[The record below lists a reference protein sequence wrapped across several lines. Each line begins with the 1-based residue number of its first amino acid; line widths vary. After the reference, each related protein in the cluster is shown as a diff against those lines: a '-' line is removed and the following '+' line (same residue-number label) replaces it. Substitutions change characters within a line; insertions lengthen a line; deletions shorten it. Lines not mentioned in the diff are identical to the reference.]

1 MQTRA
6 SLIGGKIGTESLLS
20 TSSIGTFDE
29 IQRTFANEGT
39 TLKKTPMETIK
50 KIFTE
55 PGENPVMIKGYR
67 NGKLAGISAFTIG
80 IGEE

>member
-1 MQTRA
+1 MLSA
-6 SLIGGKIGTESLLS
+6 SL
-20 TSSIGTFDE
+20 IGTFDE
-29 IQRTFANEGT
+29 IQRTFSNEGII
-39 TLKKTPMETIK
+39 LKKTPTETIK

-80 IGEE
+80 IGET